1 MVDRFSNVYVNLNQA
16 YMAGLMTAPMIIIEL
31 ALMGAMYGD
40 KRSNLAI
47 AVPSAVVLITFW
59 VRERADESLLTE
71 LER

>member
-1 MVDRFSNVYVNLNQA
+1 MVDRFSNVHVNLNPA

-59 VRERADESLLTE
+59 VRE
-71 LER
+71 